1 MTPFDLPG
9 HVLTL
14 RPARLPFTGVI
25 EYCKLRLRSPSV
37 NALGAPNQEN
47 DRLFQKVR
55 MPLCKLAIWLG
66 IILVCPLCAI
76 AQQPAKKSKFEVETT
91 WPGIHFKFVRIER
104 ILDERL
110 LIVVRIVATPK
121 APATGTFIGVKPLV
135 PPGATPEE
143 LRSGRYEPRPFSLAS
158 SVMIDDLTSQRFPA
172 LAPISPPGKEYV
184 PAEVFASLLP
194 GRAEVLTL
202 QFRAPPAPP
211 LAVADNRAPEKQT
224 VSLLLTNAK
233 APITAIPIPSLDAK
247 QFSAQ

>member
-14 RPARLPFTGVI
+14 RPARFPLTEVI
-25 EYCKLRLRSPSV
+25 EYCKLRLRSPSL
-37 NALGAPNQEN
+37 NALGAPNQKS

-76 AQQPAKKSKFEVETT
+76 AQQSAKRSTFEVETT

-110 LIVVRIVATPK
+110 LVVVRIVATPQ
-121 APATGTFIGVKPLV
+121 APATGTLIGVKPSI
-135 PPGATPEE
+135 PAGATPEE
-143 LRSGRYEPRPFSLAS
+143 GRSGRYEPRPFSLAS
-158 SVMIDDLTSQRFPA
+158 SVMIDDLTLQRFPA
-172 LAPISPPGKEYV
+172 LAPIFPPGKEYV
-184 PAEVFASLLP
+184 PAEILAYLSP
-194 GRAEVLTL
+194 GRAEVMTL
-202 QFRAPPAPP
+202 QFKVPP
-211 LAVADNRAPEKQT
+211 VADSRAPEKQT

-233 APITAIPIPSLDAK
+233 APITAIPIPSADAK
-247 QFSAQ
+247 QFSVQ